1 MELTIGSD
9 RTPIL
14 ELDPLPK
21 PVRRPKATEAEAQ
34 ALDKEVIQTLKVM
47 SSSWLRLGSLIQKV
61 IDTRAFEALG
71 FRTMKDWMDA
81 RRGRS
86 HRWGSGG
93 SGPGLREDQC
103 RRPVG

>member
-34 ALDKEVIQTLKVM
+34 VLDKEAIQTLKVM
-47 SSSWLRLGSLIQKV
+47 KSSWLRLGSLIQKV

-71 FRTMKDWMDA
+71 FRTMKDWMDVHSA
-81 RRGRS
+81 RPSRRS
-86 HRWGSGG
+86 TCFC
-93 SGPGLREDQC
+93 LA
-103 RRPVG
+103 